1 MISNT
6 DTMVSTTTP
15 EESNKSFVV
24 NKAPPPLS
32 FLGAMSAFNQQPA
45 ATSVAPAASQQ
56 QPRGVLQR
64 SSFSGSFPTTNQP
77 SGLVV
82 SAATDKVTEVNRF
95 SLSPKAFFTLFLTA
109 VGGNRR
115 EVQVLY

>member
-1 MISNT
+1 
-6 DTMVSTTTP
+6 MVSTTTP

-77 SGLVV
+77 SGLV
-82 SAATDKVTEVNRF
+82 SAATDKVTEVIRFFIVTQSVFLHFF
-95 SLSPKAFFTLFLTA
+95 SLL
-109 VGGNRR
+109 
-115 EVQVLY
+115 